1 MGILPMIHG
10 QDARA
15 TFHFV
20 RSSKVTLIVKPGSQT
35 TTAYVALG
43 ANLGDRKANIAA
55 AARLLDASEHITLT
69 GMSNLVESEPLG
81 PADQPE
87 YMDAAACIETDLAP
101 QALFE
106 KMVSIEDQLGRAPG
120 KKWGPRTIDLDLLL
134 YGGEVISSPAL
145 IVPHSQMHLRSF
157 VLKGMCELNGELM
170 HPVLKQ
176 PMNELAARLNGGDFF
191 LSSDRAQLISI
202 AGIIG
207 VGKTTLARGLA
218 QALDCAMIAE
228 AYDTNPYMPQVYAG
242 RKDLALDSQLYFLNS
257 REEQLGKDKLTPGA
271 VAVSDYVF
279 DKEMIFATRTLS
291 PEQLDSYMPTHD
303 AVAAAV
309 AECVLAVYLYD
320 SPAACMSRI
329 DSRNR
334 PYEKVIDLPALEAFA
349 QDYDRLFA
357 GWRKCPVIRLDAGR
371 FNCRD
376 AAQISILADEVRHY
390 VWKSPEK

>member
-1 MGILPMIHG
+1 MK
-10 QDARA
+10 A
-15 TFHFV
+15 
-20 RSSKVTLIVKPGSQT
+20 GSQT

-43 ANLGDRKANIAA
+43 ANLGDRKANIEA
-55 AARLLDASEHITLT
+55 AARLLEASESITLT
-69 GMSNLVESEPLG
+69 GMSTLVESEPLG

-87 YMDAAACIETDLAP
+87 YMDAVACIETDLSP

-106 KMVSIEDQLGRAPG
+106 KMVSIEKALSRAAG
-120 KKWGPRTIDLDLLL
+120 EKWGPRTIDLDLLL

-145 IVPHSQMHLRSF
+145 TVPHSQMHLRSF

-170 HPVLKQ
+170 HPVLKRS
-176 PMNELAARLNGGDFF
+176 MNELAARLNGGDFF

-202 AGIIG
+202 AGVIG

-218 QALDCAMIAE
+218 EVLGCAMIAE

-257 REEQLGKDKLTPGA
+257 RAEQLGKDKLTPGA

-279 DKEMIFATRTLS
+279 DKEMIYATKTLS
-291 PEQLDSYMPTHD
+291 DEQLASYAPEHD
-303 AVAAAV
+303 AVAGAV
-309 AECVLAVYLYD
+309 AECVLAVYLHD
-320 SPAACMSRI
+320 SPAACLARI

-334 PYEKVIDLPALEAFA
+334 PYEKEIGLPALEAFA

-371 FNCRD
+371 FNCTD
-376 AAQISILADEVRHY
+376 AAQVNILANEMRHY
-390 VWKSPEK
+390 VWK